1 MRTEELAF
9 VLKCHSALGT
19 SLDMERMSSHFVA
32 EVVRGASALSGHLEL
47 HDGFRTSFGKLET
60 DTKGVCRTEVTV
72 GKFATEQLEGG
83 VTHLKVAFMHGSLCL
98 FFSGWPD
105 RLNFYGNVLGG
116 LSRHIDI
123 AVEAC
128 LSHAELDTSKRKLER
143 MYGLLEAVART
154 TELLLGTTDYMPAL
168 TEGLTAIGKATGV
181 DRAYFFEN
189 HVTDSF
195 ETSTTSQR
203 VEWTAKGVRPEI
215 DNPHLQDVPFE
226 ASPEMM
232 LPLMDGKEFCEVIRL
247 MPEGLSKEVLAMQD
261 IQSILLLPVMV
272 RELCWGFVGFDDC
285 QQEREWTSQE
295 RDVLR
300 AFAGSLSR
308 AIDRSLVQADLQRTQ
323 AELLA
328 LNASLED
335 RVKER
340 TSELNQA
347 IGSLQLAQEEM
358 IRQEKLATIGQLVAG
373 LAHELNTPLG
383 AINASAGNLRS
394 TLLEMFKRKIPA
406 TDMAQLALIC
416 TTSDSIDLSQRLT
429 TREERELA
437 KDVREYLEQRHP
449 DVSDMLTMARAIA
462 ECGVNPKLSAHTL
475 DELMGHPNREALIDL
490 LVHMM
495 RLRRA
500 IATIGAGSSKATKV
514 MRALKAYLH
523 SGAEQHTAVN
533 LQDNLHSVLTLYAH
547 EMKRGVSDDVNV
559 PQNLWVKGS
568 QDELSQVWSNIIGN
582 AIQAMGYKGH
592 LSISA
597 KADGDMAEISISNN
611 GPQIPEEHIPRL
623 FELMFTTKPL
633 GQGTGLGLS
642 IVKRVLDSHEGQV
655 EVRSTPDQTT
665 FTIKLPLAYGT
676 KK

>member
-19 SLDMERMSSHFVA
+19 SLDMERMTAHFVA
-32 EVVRGASALSGHLEL
+32 EVVRGASALSGHVEL
-47 HDGFRTSFGKLET
+47 HDGFRASFGKMET
-60 DTKGVCRTEVTV
+60 DTKGTCSAEVAV
-72 GKFATEQLEGG
+72 GKYTIETLEGN
-83 VTHLKVAFMHGSLCL
+83 VTHLKAGFMHGSLCL
-98 FFSGWPD
+98 FFIGWPD
-105 RLNFYGNVLGG
+105 KLQFYGNVLSG
-116 LSRHIDI
+116 LSKHIDI

-128 LSHAELDTSKRKLER
+128 LSHAELDSSKRKLEG

-181 DRAYFFEN
+181 DRSYFFEN
-189 HVTDSF
+189 KLTDSF
-195 ETSTTSQR
+195 DTSTTSQR
-203 VEWTAKGVRPEI
+203 VEWAATGIRPEI
-215 DNPHLQDVPFE
+215 DNPHLQDVPFS

-232 LPLMDGKEFCEVIRL
+232 TALMKGDEFCEVIRL
-247 MPEGLSKEVLAMQD
+247 MPEGQSKEVLAMQD

-272 RELCWGFVGFDDC
+272 RQQCWGFVGFDDC

-323 AELLA
+323 SELVA

-340 TSELNQA
+340 TAELNEA

-406 TDMAQLALIC
+406 TDMMQLAFTC
-416 TTSDSIDLSQRLT
+416 STADSVDLSHRLT
-429 TREERELA
+429 TREERELT
-437 KDVREYLEQRHP
+437 KDVREFLESRYP
-449 DVSDMLTMARAIA
+449 DAQNIPGIARTIA
-462 ECGVNPKLSAHTL
+462 ECGISPKVSPQII
-475 DELMGHPNREALIDL
+475 DQLMGHPNSDALIEL

-523 SGAEQHTAVN
+523 SGTEQHTAVN
-533 LQDNLHSVLTLYAH
+533 LQDNLNSVLTLYEH
-547 EMKRGVSDDVNV
+547 ELKRGVTDEVRV
-559 PQNLWVKGS
+559 PDSIWVKGI

-582 AIQAMGYKGH
+582 AIQAMGYKGR
-592 LSISA
+592 LIISA
-597 KADGDMAEISISNN
+597 SADGDMAAVSISNN
-611 GPQIPEEHIPRL
+611 GPQIPEEHMPRL
-623 FELMFTTKPL
+623 FDLMFTTKPL

-642 IVKRVLDSHEGQV
+642 IVKRVLDSHNGLI
-655 EVRSTPDQTT
+655 EVTSTPELTT
-665 FTIKLPLAYGT
+665 FTIKIPLAYGAQ
-676 KK
+676 K